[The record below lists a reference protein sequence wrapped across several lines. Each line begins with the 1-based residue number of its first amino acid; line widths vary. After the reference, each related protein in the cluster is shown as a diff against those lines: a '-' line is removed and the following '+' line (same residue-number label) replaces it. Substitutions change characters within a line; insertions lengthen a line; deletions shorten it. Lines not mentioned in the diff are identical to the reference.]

1 MSLESGHHVV
11 RTFGAE
17 STVTSP
23 AKFFAEMWTDLLQS
37 RQLAGML
44 AYRDLKAQFRQSL
57 LGWFWLIIPPLM
69 WTIGMTVLRRNNLAD
84 LGETDIYY
92 PAYVLIS
99 MSMWQMF
106 QAALRGP
113 MMAMNLNKGILTK
126 VRFPR
131 EAIILADVMKL
142 GVEIVVYL
150 LLIIAAFFFY
160 DIPFGRTVLLF
171 PFAYLML
178 VLLGTTIGL
187 FLAPIGLLYRDI
199 GAMLPYLLMGG
210 LVITPV
216 IFPMPSAEN
225 TGLFATVVRMNPV
238 TPVLV
243 TARELATSQPLT
255 MLPQF
260 FVMAGLTVVGLVLA
274 MALLRAATPQIV
286 ERWSS

>member
-1 MSLESGHHVV
+1 
-11 RTFGAE
+11 
-17 STVTSP
+17 
-23 AKFFAEMWTDLLQS
+23 
-37 RQLAGML
+37 
-44 AYRDLKAQFRQSL
+44 
-57 LGWFWLIIPPLM
+57 
-69 WTIGMTVLRRNNLAD
+69 
-84 LGETDIYY
+84 
-92 PAYVLIS
+92 
-99 MSMWQMF
+99 MWQMF

>member
-1 MSLESGHHVV
+1 MSLESGHNVV
-11 RTFGAE
+11 TTYGAE

-23 AKFFAEMWTDLLQS
+23 KRFFAEMWNDLIQS

-44 AYRDLKAQFRQSL
+44 AYRDLKAQFRQSF
-57 LGWFWLIIPPLM
+57 LGWFWLLIPPVM
-69 WTIGMTVLRRNNLAD
+69 WTVGMTVLRRNNLAD
-84 LGETDIYY
+84 LGATDIYY

-113 MMAMNLNKGILTK
+113 MLAMSLNKGILTK

-160 DIPFGRTVLLF
+160 DIPLGWTVLLF

-178 VLLGTTIGL
+178 VFLGTTIGL
-187 FLAPIGLLYRDI
+187 LLAPIGLLYRDI
-199 GAMLPYLLMGG
+199 GAMLPYLLMAG

-216 IFPMPSAEN
+216 IFPMPSPEN
-225 TGLFATVVRMNPV
+225 TGVFATVVRLNPV

-260 FVMAGLTVVGLVLA
+260 FVMVGVIAVGLVLA

>member
-1 MSLESGHHVV
+1 
-11 RTFGAE
+11 FGAE

-23 AKFFAEMWTDLLQS
+23 GKFVREMWNDLRQS

-44 AYRDLKAQFRQSL
+44 AFRDLKAQYRQSF
-57 LGWFWLIIPPLM
+57 LGWFWLVIPPIA

-84 LGETDIYY
+84 LGKTDIYY
-92 PAYVLIS
+92 PAYVLIG

-106 QAALRGP
+106 TAALRGP
-113 MMAMNLNKGILTK
+113 MNAMTMNKGILTK

-131 EAIILADVMKL
+131 EAIILADLMKL
-142 GVEIVVYL
+142 SVEIVVYL
-150 LLIIAAFFFY
+150 LLIVGAFVWY
-160 DIPFGRTVLLF
+160 QIPVSGWTLLF
-171 PFAYLML
+171 PFAYMVL
-178 VLLGTTIGL
+178 VLLGTTVGL

-199 GAMLPYLLMGG
+199 GSMLPYLIMAG

-216 IFPMPSAEN
+216 LFPMPGPEN
-225 TGLFATVVRMNPV
+225 DGIYAAVVRANPV

-255 MLPQF
+255 QFPQF
-260 FVMAGLTVVGLVLA
+260 LLVTVLTLGALVLA